1 MLAAAQ
7 ARLTMGVWLLFDG
20 FGVAVGA
27 FQLERFLITYILFS
41 ICLNPNAIQ
50 LMFYSGLFVGV

>member
-1 MLAAAQ
+1 VLAAAQ

-27 FQLERFLITYILFS
+27 FQLERFLITYIKNLLECDV
-41 ICLNPNAIQ
+41 I
-50 LMFYSGLFVGV
+50 YV